1 VHTKQALEALSK
13 NISVFRHPD
22 HNPSGREILSDFKGL
37 FLHSHTLSELPQ
49 QSLEALYGLSD
60 DVILFWAH
68 HEKLCIVDGKM
79 AFMGGLDACFGRWD
93 TNQHPIT

>member
-1 VHTKQALEALSK
+1 VHTKRALEALSE
-13 NISVFRHPD
+13 NISVFRHPN

-37 FLHSHTLSELPQ
+37 FLHPHVLSELPQ

-68 HEKLCIVDGKM
+68 HEKLCIIDGKM